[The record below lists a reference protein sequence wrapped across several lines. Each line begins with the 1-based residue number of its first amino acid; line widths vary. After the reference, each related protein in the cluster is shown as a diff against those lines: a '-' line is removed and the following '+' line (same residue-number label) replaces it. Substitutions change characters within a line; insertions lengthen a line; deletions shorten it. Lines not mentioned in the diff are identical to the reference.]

1 MGTGFSKKEKRKFI
15 YLYFTTAS
23 MKIDE
28 VLEHDIK
35 VLYLTQSVLGCLG
48 KINRFSLG
56 FVSLRGYNK
65 LAVNLLVFAN
75 LA

>member
-35 VLYLTQSVLGCLG
+35 VL
-48 KINRFSLG
+48 
-56 FVSLRGYNK
+56 
-65 LAVNLLVFAN
+65 
-75 LA
+75 